1 MGWRIMQIRFMCRW
15 LFKAKVKSENQKVE
29 KEIKYRCYQFS
40 LSVVRYLKAR
50 KWDSLSLV
58 IVKQLMRSASSVGAN
73 VIEVKNS
80 STRLEFKRYYEIA
93 LKSCNESKYWIC
105 LLPDGFDKK
114 EEELSNILK
123 EADEISRILASSII
137 KLKEAKA
144 ENEKIKK

>member
-1 MGWRIMQIRFMCRW
+1 M
-15 LFKAKVKSENQKVE
+15 
-29 KEIKYRCYQFS
+29 
-40 LSVVRYLKAR
+40 RYLKAR

-73 VIEVKNS
+73 VIEAKNS

-105 LLPDGFDKK
+105 LLRDGFDKK